1 MFTLISSHQGA
12 SEKPQMQKICDI
24 YNYFYL
30 HKTQE
35 KVLEVRYKTKSE
47 REWSGYLK
55 YPTMVYER
63 RWLVY
68 KKKTR

>member
-1 MFTLISSHQGA
+1 MRTLLLILIVYAYFLSSRSSRKA
-12 SEKPQMQKICDI
+12 SDAKKCDI

-47 REWSGYLK
+47 RE
-55 YPTMVYER
+55 
-63 RWLVY
+63 
-68 KKKTR
+68 